1 MENIEKT
8 SFKLFSKTGEV
19 GYYML
24 YRALKE
30 NNKDGTN

>member
-1 MENIEKT
+1 MENLENAT
-8 SFKLFSKTGEV
+8 FKLFSKTGEV

-30 NNKDGTN
+30 TNKDGTN